1 MYIFGAQVARQHV
14 KKKQRLRVWDLGV
27 CGDVWGLGF
36 KGFRVQG

>member
-14 KKKQRLRVWDLGV
+14 KKHRFRVWDLGV